1 MKLKNAVYNIKN
13 IACKTFYVIKNNA
26 GKVVTGATIVV
37 MPFVFNSCG
46 KHEMESQEG
55 HKTFQKEYV
64 SGDLRNLDSFKDV
77 VRHEVV
83 NKNKGKTVLIKFTK
97 DSKEMALKEI
107 TVEDWDKIYEPA
119 FQEMEALAKQH
130 NKQLLFNDTLEV
142 EYIDLDEFT
151 QGHLLGVGGG
161 KDLTGPTYL
170 DLKRMG
176 IYFLPRHGKKSC
188 R

>member
-1 MKLKNAVYNIKN
+1 MLQESYPLLVKL
-13 IACKTFYVIKNNA
+13 
-26 GKVVTGATIVV
+26 
-37 MPFVFNSCG
+37 
-46 KHEMESQEG
+46 
-55 HKTFQKEYV
+55 
-64 SGDLRNLDSFKDV
+64 LDSYLLLF
-77 VRHEVV
+77 
-83 NKNKGKTVLIKFTK
+83 
-97 DSKEMALKEI
+97 
-107 TVEDWDKIYEPA
+107 
-119 FQEMEALAKQH
+119 AKQH

-142 EYIDLDEFT
+142 EYIDLDEST